1 MKSRYLLGAGAA
13 LAVAF
18 GCAEANAQFAWLGGP
33 IPWPSMSDRRAGGPA
48 FRTRRTRSRRRPSGS
63 TADLDLPVPTGL
75 LSTSFNG
82 SARYNSGFNAGGRL
96 GCSIG
101 PWRLEEEYSY
111 RHNGLS
117 SFGAFFGPNINS
129 AFTGDRTTH
138 SIMTNFIYD
147 FDRLGW
153 PVTPH
158 IGFGIGAVDNVD
170 SVSLN
175 PVTLNGLGLTTV
187 SGPGGV
193 LGRIGTGTPFPNPV
207 LGGTF
212 LKGSHWNFGYQAIAG
227 FRYDINPLLAFDVDY
242 RYLATTEPTFTNKGV
257 APFPPFGFPP
267 RTTKYT
273 SGYNTQNIVA
283 SLTMKFGA
291 PPPAPPPPAPPA
303 PPPPPTHQVYL
314 VFFDWDKYNI
324 TPEGQQ
330 IIQLAANQYRSGG
343 RVTLQV
349 TGYTDTIGIGRLQPA
364 ALRAARQRRRRRAR
378 TARRPAQRHGGRRPR
393 HERPARSDASRRT
406 RAAEPPRRD
415 RLPVKEVFSLA
426 SRGSRRDPRQP
437 PRMIR
442 GGFPL

>member
-13 LAVAF
+13 LAVVF

-33 IPWPSMSDRRAGGPA
+33 YPITYYVGPEGGWTSLSNQKTAITTVP
-48 FRTRRTRSRRRPSGS
+48 FRVDTGVI
-63 TADLDLPVPTGL
+63 VPPNGPFFN
-75 LSTSFNG
+75 SFTG
-82 SARYNSGFNAGGRL
+82 SARYDSGFNAGGRL
-96 GCSIG
+96 GIQYG
-101 PWRLEEEYSY
+101 PLRVEEEYSY

-117 SFGAFFGPNINS
+117 SFQSFFGPGLNK
-129 AFTGDRTTH
+129 AFTGQRISH

-147 FDRLGW
+147 FTVGW
-153 PVTPH
+153 PVSPH

-170 SVSLN
+170 SISLN
-175 PVTLNGLGLTTV
+175 PVTLNGLPRTTV
-187 SGPGGV
+187 STPAGIAGV
-193 LGRIGTGTPFPNPV
+193 IGATSPFPNPT

-212 LKGSHWNFGYQAIAG
+212 LKGNQWSFGYQAIAG
-227 FRYDINPLLAFDVDY
+227 IRYDINPLLAFDLDY

-257 APFPPFGFPP
+257 FPFPPFGFPSS
-267 RTTKYT
+267 TTKYK

-291 PPPAPPPPAPPA
+291 PPPPPPPAPPA

-349 TGYTDTIGIGRLQPA
+349 TGYTDTSGSAGYNQRLSERRANAVAA
-364 ALRAARQRRRRRAR
+364 AL
-378 TARRPAQRHGGRRPR
+378 
-393 HERPARSDASRRT
+393 ERLGVPRSDMVVAGRGMNDLRVPTPPGVREPQNRRV
-406 RAAEPPRRD
+406 EI
-415 RLPVKEVFSLA
+415 VF
-426 SRGSRRDPRQP
+426 P
-437 PRMIR
+437 
-442 GGFPL
+442 

>member
-33 IPWPSMSDRRAGGPA
+33 YPVTYYVGPEGGWTSLANQKDAITTAPFRADVGPVG
-48 FRTRRTRSRRRPSGS
+48 F
-63 TADLDLPVPTGL
+63 VPPNGPFF
-75 LSTSFNG
+75 SSFNG

-96 GCSIG
+96 GIQYG
-101 PWRLEEEYSY
+101 PLRVEEEYSY

-117 SFGAFFGPNINS
+117 SFSNFFSPFVSS
-129 AFTGDRTTH
+129 AFTGNRNTH

-147 FDRLGW
+147 FTLGW
-153 PVTPH
+153 PVSPH
-158 IGFGIGAVDNVD
+158 IGFGVGAVDNVD
-170 SVSLN
+170 SISLN
-175 PVTLNGLGLTTV
+175 PVGPVNF
-187 SGPGGV
+187 GPGNQLVVSVPPGGNAGV
-193 LGRIGTGTPFPNPV
+193 IGRVGAGTPFPNPTF
-207 LGGTF
+207 GGTF
-212 LKGSHWNFGYQAIAG
+212 LKGNSWNFGYQAIAG
-227 FRYDINPLLAFDVDY
+227 IRYDINPLLAFDLDY
-242 RYLATTEPTFTNKGV
+242 RYLATTDPTFTNKGV
-257 APFPPFGFPP
+257 APFPPFGLPP
-267 RTTKYT
+267 GTVKYK

-349 TGYTDTIGIGRLQPA
+349 TGYTDTSGSPGYNQRLSE
-364 ALRAARQRRRRRAR
+364 RRAN
-378 TARRPAQRHGGRRPR
+378 AVASAL
-393 HERPARSDASRRT
+393 ERLGVPRSDMVVAGRGENDLRVPTPKGVREPQNRRV
-406 RAAEPPRRD
+406 EI
-415 RLPVKEVFSLA
+415 VF
-426 SRGSRRDPRQP
+426 P
-437 PRMIR
+437 
-442 GGFPL
+442 